1 MSSTTIDNSNEATY
15 LPDSPVPPG
24 ETLRE
29 TLESLGMKQVELAKR
44 MNRPVKTINE
54 IIHGKAAITADTAI
68 QLEIALGVSS
78 QFWLN
83 LEANYRIARARIE
96 AQKRLASEI
105 EYARKFPY
113 AEMAKWKWV
122 KRTNKK
128 GEKVSELLRYFGTT
142 SLKTLKLAPGT
153 SYRRS
158 ARKGASTEALT
169 AWLRRGELR
178 GLDIRTATYNK
189 PSFRDALTEIRR
201 RTLDMSQDF
210 AKEISDTCAKC
221 GVAVVYVPHL
231 KKTYVNGATRW
242 LTPEKAMIQLSIR
255 YRYRDVL
262 YFTFFHEAAHILLHG
277 KTKRFIDVDD
287 QVKSQKE
294 VEADTWATDFLI
306 DSKAYRQFCEKQDF
320 SRDSVISFAQSQ
332 GISPDIVVGRL
343 QHDGTIPHSAL
354 NHLRPKLR
362 WQQE

>member
-1 MSSTTIDNSNEATY
+1 MIDNTSKVTY

-68 QLEIALGVSS
+68 QLEIVLGVSS

-83 LEANYRIARARIE
+83 LEANYQIARARIE
-96 AQKRLASEI
+96 TKKRLASEA
-105 EYARKFPY
+105 EYVAEFPY
-113 AEMAKWKWV
+113 AEMAEWKWV
-122 KRTNKK
+122 KTTRNKM
-128 GEKVSELLRYFGTT
+128 EKASELLNFFGTT
-142 SLKTLKLAPGT
+142 SLKTVDLAPAI

-158 ARKGASTEALT
+158 TNKQASAHALT
-169 AWLRRGELR
+169 AWLRRGEVEAR
-178 GLDIRTATYNK
+178 GIQTASYRAR
-189 PSFRDALTEIRR
+189 SFLQVLTRIRR
-201 RTLDMSQDF
+201 LARSASGDLATRLS
-210 AKEISDTCAKC
+210 ETCAKC

-255 YRYRDVL
+255 YPYRDVL

-277 KTKRFIDVDD
+277 KTERFIDVDH
-287 QVKSQKE
+287 QIKSEKE

-306 DSKAYRQFCEKQDF
+306 DSKAYKQFCEKQDF
-320 SRDSVISFAQSQ
+320 SRASVTSFAQSQ

-343 QHDGTIPHSAL
+343 QHDGKIPHSAL
-354 NHLRPKLR
+354 NPLRRKLT
-362 WQQE
+362 WQQEE